1 MNDVR
6 HRPAALQ
13 HLEAAAHGARAPL
26 HDLVSHTAFIET
38 HQAHVPHGQK
48 LYAVE
53 HQSHPL
59 RHDAL
64 GPLHE
69 PQQ

>member
-1 MNDVR
+1 MNDVK
-6 HRPAALQ
+6 HRPSDPQ
-13 HLEAAAHGARAPL
+13 HLEAAAHSER
-26 HDLVSHTAFIET
+26 VSTRNLLAHTSFIVI
-38 HQAHVPHGQK
+38 HQAHIPHGQK

-59 RHDAL
+59 RHHAL
-64 GPLHE
+64 GPLNE